1 MFFAIANDMCIFV
14 SDIILYCLLK
24 LEMAIKEN
32 ELEKLFYSIGEV
44 ADIFGEETSL
54 IRFWTNHFKNILNP
68 KRNKKGNR
76 LFSQQDVETIKL
88 IHFLVRKQG
97 MKLDGAYKRILENRE
112 GTIKNMEAI
121 EILKAIKNQLLEI
134 KKSI

>member
-1 MFFAIANDMCIFV
+1 
-14 SDIILYCLLK
+14 
-24 LEMAIKEN
+24 MADEKN
-32 ELEKLFYSIGEV
+32 ESEKLFYSIGEV

-54 IRFWTNHFKNILNP
+54 IRFWTNHFRNIINP

-97 MKLDGAYKRILENRE
+97 MKLDGAYKRIIENRE
-112 GTIKNMEAI
+112 GTTKNMQVI
-121 EILKAIKNQLLEI
+121 ETLERIKKQLLEI
-134 KKSI
+134 KKNI

>member
-1 MFFAIANDMCIFV
+1 MTV
-14 SDIILYCLLK
+14 
-24 LEMAIKEN
+24 KEN
-32 ELEKLFYSIGEV
+32 ESGKLFYSIGEV

-54 IRFWTNHFKNILNP
+54 IRFWTNHFKDILNP

-76 LFSQQDVETIKL
+76 LFSQQDVETVKL

-112 GTIKNMEAI
+112 GTIKNMDAI
-121 EILKAIKNQLLEI
+121 EILQNVKNQLLEI